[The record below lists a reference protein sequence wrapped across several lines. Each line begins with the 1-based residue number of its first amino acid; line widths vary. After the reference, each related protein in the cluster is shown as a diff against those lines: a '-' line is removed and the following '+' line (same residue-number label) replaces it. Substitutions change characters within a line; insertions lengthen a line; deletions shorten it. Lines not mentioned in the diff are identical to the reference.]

1 MARLKSQDTLPYAYC
16 PGSSLLHR
24 LPAGLKL
31 FLFLSLSFSAFF
43 FGLPGLLGGALFLA
57 LGALS
62 AGIRPG
68 ELFRGA
74 GRLAAMVFFVL
85 AFRSL
90 SLFPPAINVPG
101 FTAGLRFAL
110 TVLVSFAGASLFFK
124 VTTMTQF
131 RESLARA
138 EGFLG
143 RPFTCLLKPL
153 RQNWA
158 RRLRYRLERPRLSL
172 GIALLLGFL
181 PQFFEIW
188 EIASTAYTARGGKK
202 GLPRITALIPMVT
215 EGMMER
221 AAETARALEARGLS
235 L

>member
-1 MARLKSQDTLPYAYC
+1 MARLKPEIPYAYC
-16 PGSSLLHR
+16 PGSSSLHR

-43 FGLPGLLGGALFLA
+43 FSLPGLLGGGALLV

-68 ELFRGA
+68 ELLRGA
-74 GRLAAMVFFVL
+74 RHLVTMVLFVL
-85 AFRSL
+85 AFRSFR
-90 SLFPPAINVPG
+90 LFPPAFTVPG
-101 FTAGLRFAL
+101 FMAGIRFAATIL
-110 TVLVSFAGASLFFK
+110 LSFAGASLFFK
-124 VTTMTQF
+124 VTTMTEF
-131 RESLARA
+131 RESLAGA
-138 EGFLG
+138 ERFLAY
-143 RPFTCLLKPL
+143 PLICLVKPL
-153 RQNWA
+153 RQEWA

-188 EIASTAYTARGGKK
+188 HTVSGAYTVRAGKK
-202 GLPRITALIPMVT
+202 GISRIIALVPMVT